1 MKHQKLLLILLFI
14 FCFSMANAQQN
25 ISIFYKTAGFKH
37 ESIPTGI
44 QALKEIAADNGW
56 KVIATDDAEKFV
68 SELSNIDAVI
78 FLSTTGDIFTE
89 DQQEKFTN
97 YIENGGNFFG
107 IHAASDTEYDWPWY
121 GQFIGAYFESHPRTQ
136 EATVIVEKPKN
147 HIVAHLPKRWTR
159 TDEWYNFK
167 NINSNIQVLL
177 TLDETSYEGGKN
189 GDFHPHAWYQEFE
202 GGSKMVYTG
211 GGHTKESYAEPLFR
225 EHLKRC
231 IQFLLDK
238 RD

>member
-1 MKHQKLLLILLFI
+1 MKHKKLLLLLLFI

-97 YIENGGNFFG
+97 YIENGGNVL
-107 IHAASDTEYDWPWY
+107 I
-121 GQFIGAYFESHPRTQ
+121 GQNRISVDIQSQQANP
-136 EATVIVEKPKN
+136 
-147 HIVAHLPKRWTR
+147 
-159 TDEWYNFK
+159 
-167 NINSNIQVLL
+167 INSNIFFNCSNL
-177 TLDETSYEGGKN
+177 
-189 GDFHPHAWYQEFE
+189 
-202 GGSKMVYTG
+202 
-211 GGHTKESYAEPLFR
+211 
-225 EHLKRC
+225 
-231 IQFLLDK
+231 
-238 RD
+238 